1 MCVSSIARKEDWGQG
16 PSRIRIRERSRGVTA
31 ALKEKKQQV
40 GVLAPLGRKRKGHRQ
55 RLGWRDSVGGGCC
68 EGKMTAG

>member
-40 GVLAPLGRKRKGHRQ
+40 GVLAPLGRKRKGHRHKA
-55 RLGWRDSVGGGCC
+55 W
-68 EGKMTAG
+68 AGEIVWVAAAVKAK

>member
-31 ALKEKKQQV
+31 ASKEKKQQV
-40 GVLAPLGRKRKGHRQ
+40 GVLAPLGRKRKGHRHKA
-55 RLGWRDSVGGGCC
+55 W
-68 EGKMTAG
+68 AGEIVWVAAAVKAK

>member
-31 ALKEKKQQV
+31 ALKEKIQQV
-40 GVLAPLGRKRKGHRQ
+40 GVLAPLGRKRKGHRHKA
-55 RLGWRDSVGGGCC
+55 W
-68 EGKMTAG
+68 AGEIVWVAAAVKAK